1 MLNIFGIQLSTII
14 WYSSLYL
21 GLIYVYDK
29 PRFNRI
35 ITTVIME
42 LHRVKSLFL

>member
-29 PRFNRI
+29 PGLI
-35 ITTVIME
+35 E
-42 LHRVKSLFL
+42 LLLQ